1 MTANSANSDPIKE
14 QYDDMDFADAKPVS
28 QTPAL
33 AASQATHTG
42 DNKARITMRVDRA
55 TLAQFKSKAA
65 ENGGSYQAMMNEA
78 LKQYLAGQT
87 LQDVVRETI
96 RQELKHA

>member
-1 MTANSANSDPIKE
+1 MTANSDPIKDH
-14 QYDDMDFADAKPVS
+14 YDDMDFSDAKPVS
-28 QTPAL
+28 QVPAL
-33 AASQATHTG
+33 AALQAAHSG
-42 DNKARITMRVDRA
+42 DNQARITMRVDRA
-55 TLAQFKSKAA
+55 TLAQFKAKAA

-87 LQDVVRETI
+87 LQDVVRDTI

>member
-1 MTANSANSDPIKE
+1 MTANSDPIKDH
-14 QYDDMDFADAKPVS
+14 YDDMDFSDAKPVS

-33 AASQATHTG
+33 AALQAAHTG
-42 DNKARITMRVDRA
+42 DNKARITMWVDRA
-55 TLAQFKSKAA
+55 TLAQFKAKAA
-65 ENGGSYQAMMNEA
+65 QTGGSYQAMMNEA

-87 LQDVVRETI
+87 LQDVVRDTI